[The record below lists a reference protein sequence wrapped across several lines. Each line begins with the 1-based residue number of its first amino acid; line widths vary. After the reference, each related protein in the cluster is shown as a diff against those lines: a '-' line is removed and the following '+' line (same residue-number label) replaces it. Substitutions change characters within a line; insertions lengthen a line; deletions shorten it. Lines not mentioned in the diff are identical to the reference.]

1 MTQFPYLLNGDNTY
15 TLTIRRAN
23 QANTDNA
30 YNSGWHIAFFKVKTL
45 YKELKF
51 KATMKY
57 IFKPIMLAKISTLR
71 HFTIWVCKL
80 ITFWGKS

>member
-1 MTQFPYLLNGDNTY
+1 MVII
-15 TLTIRRAN
+15 LTRSQLGGAN
-23 QANTDNA
+23 QANTDSA
-30 YNSGWHIAFFKVKTL
+30 CNSAWHTAFVKVKTL

-51 KATMKY
+51 KATMEY

-71 HFTIWVCKL
+71 HFWWVCEL